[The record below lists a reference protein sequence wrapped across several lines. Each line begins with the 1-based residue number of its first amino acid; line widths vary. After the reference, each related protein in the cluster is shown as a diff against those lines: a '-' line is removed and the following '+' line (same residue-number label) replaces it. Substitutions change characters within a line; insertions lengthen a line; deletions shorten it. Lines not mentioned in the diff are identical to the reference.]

1 MSIKTIYV
9 QPGGGFD
16 QVILGKSESL
26 APQAGE
32 ITVRI
37 RASSLNYHDY
47 AVVSGAWGP
56 TTPRIPMSDGAGE
69 VTAVGAGVTE
79 FAVGDHV
86 VSTFFPTWLDGEP
99 VVDGF
104 STAPGD
110 GVDGFAR
117 EQVTLPATSF
127 THAPQRLQPCRGRHA
142 DHGWR
147 HCLACLDEQWQ
158 PESRRNR
165 ADSRDRRRFN
175 FRAAVR
181 QNGRG
186 NGDRHLVER

>member
-56 TTPRIPMSDGAGE
+56 TTPRIPM
-69 VTAVGAGVTE
+69 
-79 FAVGDHV
+79 
-86 VSTFFPTWLDGEP
+86 
-99 VVDGF
+99 
-104 STAPGD
+104 
-110 GVDGFAR
+110 
-117 EQVTLPATSF
+117 
-127 THAPQRLQPCRGRHA
+127 
-142 DHGWR
+142 
-147 HCLACLDEQWQ
+147 
-158 PESRRNR
+158 
-165 ADSRDRRRFN
+165 
-175 FRAAVR
+175 
-181 QNGRG
+181 
-186 NGDRHLVER
+186 

>member
-16 QVILGKSESL
+16 QVVLGKSDAS
-26 APQAGE
+26 APKTGE

-69 VTAVGAGVTE
+69 VTAVGEGVTE

-99 VVDGF
+99 IVDGF
-104 STAPGD
+104 STVPGD
-110 GVDGFAR
+110 GVDGFAPR
-117 EQVTLPATSF
+117 TGHPA
-127 THAPQRLQPCRGRHA
+127 HHCIHPCPEGLQPCRSGNA
-142 DHGWR
+142 DHR
-147 HCLACLDEQWQ
+147 RPHRLACLDEQWQ
-158 PESRRNR
+158 PESR
-165 ADSRDRRRFN
+165 
-175 FRAAVR
+175 
-181 QNGRG
+181 
-186 NGDRHLVER
+186 